1 MPNSTGQQYN
11 GPINIRAVILD
22 YGEVLCYRPT
32 SEAIGRMASI
42 FQVEPDLFPERYA
55 RSRGLYDRGDLTPTD
70 YWFKFAK
77 DAGVEIDAEVVEKL
91 RNWDV
96 EMWSRID
103 VGMTEWLANVRS
115 AGLSTALL
123 SNMQLDMIKHVRKNF
138 EWLNNFDHQIFSA
151 EVRLIKPDLAIY
163 QHCLQRLGVQPPEA
177 LFVDDRERNVRAARA
192 VGITGI
198 RFQSVEQ
205 LRGELEALGFT
216 ILPSDSSCQLGSQ
229 R

>member
-1 MPNSTGQQYN
+1 MKEKTFIPQ
-11 GPINIRAVILD
+11 
-22 YGEVLCYRPT
+22 E
-32 SEAIGRMASI
+32 
-42 FQVEPDLFPERYA
+42 
-55 RSRGLYDRGDLTPTD
+55 YDV
-70 YWFKFAK
+70 F
-77 DAGVEIDAEVVEKL
+77 
-91 RNWDV
+91 
-96 EMWSRID
+96 
-103 VGMTEWLANVRS
+103 
-115 AGLSTALL
+115 AGLDVDKKSISVTFSSHQQGFIRSLHMPYSVEHLL
-123 SNMQLDMIKHVRKNF
+123 KHVRKNF

-177 LFVDDRERNVRAARA
+177 LFVDDRERNVQAARA